1 VVRNLPEAWNADV
14 DAEFAHRLGSLADSS
29 EAARGEASAVQRLA
43 AAALSAFQTEGH
55 GLGRT
60 YLFVSASEPLAAAEA
75 VGSAPT
81 LIDLCVTGPSA
92 AARETAAFACADRPV
107 RVREESLLA
116 ARRPQESNR
125 DVASR
130 HADALRALYA
140 LDTQSALVV
149 WDQIAPHPGSPLLF
163 DEAWLLRTA
172 ELIERHLP
180 LP

>member
-1 VVRNLPEAWNADV
+1 MENPWNAHV

-29 EAARGEASAVQRLA
+29 EAAQGEASAVQRLA
-43 AAALSAFQTEGH
+43 AAALSAFQTEEH
-55 GLGRT
+55 GLSRT

-81 LIDLCVTGPSA
+81 PIDLCVTGPSA
-92 AARETAAFACADRPV
+92 AARETAALACAGHPV
-107 RVREESLLA
+107 RVIEESLLA
-116 ARRPQESNR
+116 ARRPQESNH